1 MRMQQRVT
9 LHQVLTLGLTIM
21 AHNMDHTIIRLKTY
35 KKEGNEFR
43 QHLLTTNCN
52 TDGAV
57 KNYTA
62 GSFLIWATVSY
73 CTNVDT
79 VFELAQKSI

>member
-1 MRMQQRVT
+1 MQQQVT

-21 AHNMDHTIIRLKTY
+21 AHNTDHTIIRLKTY
-35 KKEGNEFR
+35 KKEGNVLR
-43 QHLLTTNCN
+43 QHLLTTKCN

-62 GSFLIWATVSY
+62 GSFLIWATVSC
-73 CTNVDT
+73 CTNVDI